1 MGLLASLRSISLDC
15 KFIGC
20 MITASHNPAEDN
32 GCKLVDPFGDML
44 EEKWEEYA
52 TDLVNSNDL
61 KSTLIHLCNEKLKS
75 WIDEFDKKNSNDK
88 PIRPNV
94 TVAHDTRESCPLLL
108 DAFKTGVEKLNGV
121 LVNYGLLTTPQLHY
135 MVRCLNT
142 NGAYGEP
149 NEDGYFNKLT
159 QAFFNIWSLID
170 FRKHSSYDTELY
182 VDGANGVG
190 ALKMNLMAKLLS
202 SASIDGSY
210 MNSNNA
216 SASNSHKNGNYN
228 YRHRPTE
235 KNLNI
240 HLFNDASSPN
250 DQLNH
255 LVIFFYRYFLLK
267 SLLYKF
273 QL

>member
-1 MGLLASLRSISLDC
+1 MYRMGLLASLRSISLDC

-61 KSTLIHLCNEKLKS
+61 KATLIQLCNEKLKC
-75 WIDEFDKKNSNDK
+75 WIDEFDKKNLNDK
-88 PIRPNV
+88 PVRPNV
-94 TVAHDTRESCPLLL
+94 TVAHDTRDSCPVLL

-170 FRKHSSYDTELY
+170 FRKNSNYDTELY
-182 VDGANGVG
+182 LDGANGVG
-190 ALKMNLMAKLLS
+190 AVKMNIMAKLLS

-210 MNSNNA
+210 MNS
-216 SASNSHKNGNYN
+216 SASTTNSHHKNGNYN

-240 HLFNDASSPN
+240 HLFNDASGPN

-255 LVIFFYRYFLLK
+255 LVIIFFIFIYSIMIKL
-267 SLLYKF
+267 
-273 QL
+273 